1 MTSSKTVLFC
11 GGGSVGHVA
20 PSLAVA
26 QALTKHSQGIRTVF
40 ICMKRSEEIELLTH
54 AGVRFSTLPPLR
66 VPSMYSPRVFLFP
79 FSFLRAFLRSLAVLR
94 REHPDVVFSKGG
106 TVSIPVCLAAWCK
119 RIPVVLHESDSILS
133 RSGFFLA
140 RIARKVC
147 TGFVIDRLPS
157 GIRQKVVHTGNPVR
171 EEILRGSR
179 SAGQR
184 ITRFS
189 GRRPVL
195 LVIGGSQG
203 AASLNKVVEKSFEKL
218 IDLADII
225 HLTGAGKAISRTHA
239 RYFARPFVTEEL
251 PHLYALADL
260 AVTRAGA
267 GTLSELAVLGKPAIV
282 VPLTGV
288 AHDHQLKNAVI
299 LAGNGAMEFLKQE
312 ELALLPGRVA
322 TLLQDRQR
330 LKFLGENLSGFF
342 PADASG
348 NIAKVLLD
356 VIAG

>member
-1 MTSSKTVLFC
+1 MTSPKTVLFC

-40 ICMKRSEEIELLTH
+40 ICMERSEEIELLTH
-54 AGVRFSTLPPLR
+54 AGVRFFVLPPLR
-66 VPSMYSPRVFLFP
+66 IPSMYSPRALLFP
-79 FSFLRAFLRSLAVLR
+79 FSLLQAFLRSLAVLR
-94 REHPDVVFSKGG
+94 REHPDAVFSKGG

-119 RIPVVLHESDSILS
+119 RIPVVLHESDSMLS
-133 RSGFFLA
+133 RSGSFLA
-140 RIARKVC
+140 RLARKIC
-147 TGFVIDRLPS
+147 TGFMLDELPS
-157 GIRQKVVHTGNPVR
+157 GLQGKIVHTGNPVR

-203 AASLNKVVEKSFEKL
+203 AASLNNVVEKSFEKL

-239 RYFARPFVTEEL
+239 RYFARPFVTGEL

-267 GTLSELAVLGKPAIV
+267 GALSELAALRKPAIV

-288 AHDHQLKNAVI
+288 AYDHQMKNAAN
-299 LAGNGAMEFLKQE
+299 LAARGAVE
-312 ELALLPGRVA
+312 LLPQQRLPELPERIA
-322 TLLQDRQR
+322 SLLRDGERRQR
-330 LKFLGENLSGFF
+330 LGGNLARAFPSG
-342 PADASG
+342 AAERVAR
-348 NIAKVLLD
+348 ILLD
-356 VIAG
+356 VL

>member
-1 MTSSKTVLFC
+1 MASPKTVLFC

-40 ICMKRSEEIELLTH
+40 ICMKRSEETWLLTH

-66 VPSMYSPRVFLFP
+66 VPSTYSPRAFLFP
-79 FSFLRAFLRSLAVLR
+79 FSFLQTFLRSLIILR
-94 REHPDVVFSKGG
+94 REHPDAVFSKGG

-119 RIPVVLHESDSILS
+119 HIPVVLHESDSVLS
-133 RSGFFLA
+133 RSGSFLA
-140 RIARKVC
+140 RLARKVC
-147 TGFVIDRLPS
+147 TGFVIDGLPS
-157 GIRQKVVHTGNPVR
+157 QIQQKVVRTGNPVR

-251 PHLYALADL
+251 PHLYALADV

-267 GTLSELAVLGKPAIV
+267 GVLAELAALRKPAIV
-282 VPLTGV
+282 IPLTGE
-288 AHDHQLKNAVI
+288 AHDHQLKNAEN
-299 LAGNGAMEFLKQE
+299 LAARGAVE
-312 ELALLPGRVA
+312 LLPQQQLPELPERIA
-322 TLLQDRQR
+322 SLLRDGERRQR
-330 LKFLGENLSGFF
+330 LGGNLARAFPSG
-342 PADASG
+342 AAER
-348 NIAKVLLD
+348 IARILLD
-356 VIAG
+356 VL